1 VVAPAGLPPDV
12 LNTLN
17 RQLVSAVNQPAVK
30 QRLIDFGVE
39 PVAGSAQQYADL
51 LKSETVRW
59 HKLIRDQ
66 KITLD

>member
-1 VVAPAGLPPDV
+1 
-12 LNTLN
+12 
-17 RQLVSAVNQPAVK
+17 VNQPAVK

-39 PVAGSAQQYADL
+39 PVASSSQQYADL